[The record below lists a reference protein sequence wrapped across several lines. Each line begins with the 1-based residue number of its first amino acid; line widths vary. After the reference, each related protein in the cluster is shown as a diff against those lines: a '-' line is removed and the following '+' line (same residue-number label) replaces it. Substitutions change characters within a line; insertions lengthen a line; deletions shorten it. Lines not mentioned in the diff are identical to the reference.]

1 MSCNLSAGHG
11 TNVTSMQLL
20 IANAMG
26 WGTKFNPIADR
37 MKLQSLQTAHQNGES
52 ALLAVDAVYPANA
65 NARNTR
71 ELIFAP
77 LNDITTRVMNAFISI
92 EPNELARAR
101 VRSAVNLVQ
110 MGRVNRKKSVPVV
123 KDAAIDPPVDEEND
137 SHKLAYEV
145 RVTSLYRLI
154 QLLLVFPN
162 YTPNEEDLTVAAL
175 TTRYNDMKDINQVTI
190 DTAIPLKRA
199 REARDLV
206 LYEDVIGLVPVGND
220 TKRYVKSVFG
230 ARSPEYKSIAKL
242 KFRDY
247 NH

>member
-1 MSCNLSAGHG
+1 MTCYLAAGHG

-20 IANAMG
+20 IANAIG
-26 WGTKFNPIADR
+26 WGPKFNPIADR
-37 MKLQSLQTAHQNGES
+37 MKLQSLQTVRLNGDN
-52 ALLAVDAVYPANA
+52 ALSAVDAVYPANA
-65 NARNTR
+65 NAKNAR

-92 EPNELARAR
+92 EPNELARTR
-101 VRSAVNLVQ
+101 VRSAVNLIQ
-110 MGRVNRKKSVPVV
+110 LGRVNRKKSEPVV
-123 KDAAIDPPVDEEND
+123 KDAAIDPPVDDENE
-137 SHKLAYEV
+137 SHKLAYEI
-145 RVTSLYRLI
+145 RVTSLNRLI

-162 YTPNEEDLTVAAL
+162 YVPNEEELTVPAL
-175 TTRYNDMKDINQVTI
+175 TTLYNDMKDINQVEL

-199 REARDLV
+199 RDARDLV

-230 ARSPEYKSIAKL
+230 AKSPEYKSIAKL
-242 KFRDY
+242 KFRVY